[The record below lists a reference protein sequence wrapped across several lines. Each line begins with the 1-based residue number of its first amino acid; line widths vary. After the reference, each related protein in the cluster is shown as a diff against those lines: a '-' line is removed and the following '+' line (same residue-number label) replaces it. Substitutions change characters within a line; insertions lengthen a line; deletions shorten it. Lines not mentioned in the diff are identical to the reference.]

1 MKDFAALFAGRDDV
15 HGIYRLPRNSSP
27 DEQGKRTGKVQTVE
41 ASVTAELYQKH
52 LDGELPIGIVPIRLD
67 GTVSF
72 FAIDVDSYKDADLH
86 AELISEIDRL
96 ALPLVVTRSK
106 SNGAHLW
113 CFLSEPIPA
122 VQARDVAADFRRK
135 LGLPEATEIFPKQDA
150 IKSGNKGSWINL
162 PYFGNTRTGL
172 GDDGR
177 TELSLEQFIEYA
189 NEHVTDPD
197 DLKLKKKETAKPA
210 LKRVTGKDAP
220 PPCIQAMIRDGVE
233 SGMRDK
239 SLLQAAIYYRKTG
252 KDGWEQDVYEFN
264 KEHVK
269 PSMTMGEVAQKIK
282 QAGRDYQYMCKEFV
296 TTCDKQACMKLDFGI
311 GTGAGA
317 GIGKFPEFNQ
327 LEWVDGE
334 DGHYNVTMFGHRF
347 RVTGT
352 QLMNFTLFRSAVVT
366 HCGELLQKVKTDE
379 WDKIIEDALVAKK
392 VTHAPLETQTSD
404 RVVRK
409 WQEWVGQFG
418 VETDLEDALK
428 GGHAFLQGPVI
439 QFRISDFVRVAQ
451 RDFPKATATQLF
463 TALREWGDMMT
474 VVAGRRGKDELK
486 LTEYVLPPDATWLEE
501 VKRKKED
508 KNA

>member
-86 AELISEIDRL
+86 AELISQIERL

-135 LGLPEATEIFPKQDA
+135 LGLPEATEIFPKQDN
-150 IKSGNKGSWINL
+150 IKQGNKGSWINL

-189 NEHVTDPD
+189 NEHVTDPE
-197 DLKLKKKETAKPA
+197 DLKLKKKEPAKPA
-210 LKRVTGKDAP
+210 PKRVTDRDAP
-220 PPCIQAMIRDGVE
+220 PPCIAAMMRDGVE
-233 SGMRDK
+233 SGGRDK
-239 SLLQAAIYYRKTG
+239 ALLQAAIYYRKTG
-252 KDGWEQDVYEFN
+252 VDDWESLVYEFN
-264 KEHVK
+264 TNYIT
-269 PSMTMGEVAQKIK
+269 PSMPAKEVAQKLR
-282 QAGRDYQYMCKEFV
+282 QASKGYQYTCKEF
-296 TTCDKQACMKLDFGI
+296 TSICDKTACMKLTHGI
-311 GTGAGA
+311 GTGGS
-317 GIGKFPEFNQ
+317 GVGKVAEFSQ

-334 DGHYNVTMFGHRF
+334 DGHYNVTMFGHKF
-347 RVTGT
+347 RVSGT
-352 QLMNFTLFRSAVVT
+352 QLMNFALFRSAVLT
-366 HCGELLQKVKTDE
+366 HCGEMLQKMKTEE
-379 WDKIIEDALVAKK
+379 WEQTVEEAVAAKK
-392 VTHAPLETQTSD
+392 ITHAPLETQTSN
-404 RVVRK
+404 RVVQK
-409 WQEWVGQFG
+409 WQEWVAQFSMS
-418 VETDLEDALK
+418 ESLEQSLNK
-428 GGHAFLQGPVI
+428 QKPYKQGPVI

-451 RDFPKATATQLF
+451 RDFPKASATQLF
-463 TALREWGDMMT
+463 TALAEWGDMVT
-474 VVAGRRGKDELK
+474 VTMGKRGKGELK
-486 LTEYVLPPDATWLEE
+486 ITEYTMPAEDTWFEE
-501 VKRKKED
+501 LQTKD
-508 KNA
+508 SKNA